1 MSPDITRILQGW
13 PFEPGQVTARRIRG
27 EDNREL
33 IQLRLDLGLLQME
46 VAGRPD
52 GQRPHGFES
61 LLEYHEQ
68 QLERYREQHGG
79 EGGFQLDERDCE
91 MLRAEAVMY
100 YHRYLAEFVLE
111 DYESVERDTRRNLR
125 VMDFCLAHAADAG
138 DRHALEQFRPYVIMM
153 CTRARTLMAFRQGH
167 NAEAMECIRTG
178 IEGIR
183 KVYRERGQP
192 EKESHELSVLRDM
205 VREIEQHLP
214 MDPAR
219 KLRKALSQ
227 AVREERYEDAA
238 DLRDQL
244 RELTGETP
252 SPDDTL

>member
-1 MSPDITRILQGW
+1 MSLDITRILQGW

-27 EDNREL
+27 DDNREL
-33 IQLRLDLGLLQME
+33 IQLRLDLGLIQME
-46 VAGRPD
+46 ITGRPD

-61 LLEYHEQ
+61 LLEHHEQ

-79 EGGFQLDERDCE
+79 EAGFQLYERDCE

-153 CTRARTLMAFRQGH
+153 CTRSRAHIELGH
-167 NAEAMECIRTG
+167 NRPKAALAAIQRG
-178 IEGIR
+178 I
-183 KVYRERGQP
+183 
-192 EKESHELSVLRDM
+192 
-205 VREIEQHLP
+205 REIEAFLERYAPSEQAAANSAELAVLHALAKEAEARIP
-214 MDPAR
+214 VDPVR
-219 KLRKALSQ
+219 QLRTALDQ
-227 AVREERYEDAA
+227 AIQEERYEDAA
-238 DLRDQL
+238 ALRDQL
-244 RELTGETP
+244 RKLGQTET
-252 SPDDTL
+252 